1 MRLPTGVVLDG
12 IDMTVDNSIKR
23 SVFEK
28 SPSRAFWD
36 GVVHY
41 VGRIFIH
48 RAGVLKITQAN
59 LWMGNVPSYSD
70 GESVNKNSTVIISI
84 VRKEE
89 EIIYS
94 RVSNSFDGKWG
105 NEGGSDYVFWHVV
118 CRDGYYRKKIFILF
132 FSNWLEWMVGLV
144 FFGGKCV
151 IYLLGESWKR
161 RLVHKVAQQLPMETS
176 PNGRA
181 CGKIFRERDFL
192 VWLLINNKTRTSCV
206 WLFAATFW
214 VSLSFSLVSLSQ
226 HHLMS
231 GCLVLWLFFLFSMN
245 PQR

>member
-132 FSNWLEWMVGLV
+132 FSNWLERMVGLV
-144 FFGGKCV
+144 FLAGNVWYTSWVNRGREDSCIRLHSNCRWKPVQMVVHAAKFFENV
-151 IYLLGESWKR
+151 I
-161 RLVHKVAQQLPMETS
+161 
-176 PNGRA
+176 
-181 CGKIFRERDFL
+181 F
-192 VWLLINNKTRTSCV
+192 
-206 WLFAATFW
+206 
-214 VSLSFSLVSLSQ
+214 
-226 HHLMS
+226 
-231 GCLVLWLFFLFSMN
+231 
-245 PQR
+245 